1 MSRFMPPTDPPPR
14 PVRPAFRIFIATLNP
29 LPTSPSTFAAGT
41 RTSSST
47 TVVVE
52 EARIPILSS
61 CGPVETPFMSRVT
74 MNAVMWPRPSSEVF
88 MNTVKKSA
96 IPPFVI
102 QSFSPFRTH
111 SSPSRTAV
119 VLMLAASEPALLG
132 EAEPA
137 IVSPLASFWR
147 KRARWSS
154 VPKRSSPR
162 MPIELCAP
170 TVTAT
175 DAS

>member
-1 MSRFMPPTDPPPR
+1 
-14 PVRPAFRIFIATLNP
+14 
-29 LPTSPSTFAAGT
+29 
-41 RTSSST
+41 
-47 TVVVE
+47 
-52 EARIPILSS
+52 
-61 CGPVETPFMSRVT
+61 MSRVT

-88 MNTVKKSA
+88 ANTVKKSA

-102 QSFSPFRTH
+102 QSFSPFRTQ

-119 VLMLAASEPALLG
+119 VLMPAASEPAPG
-132 EAEPA
+132 SVRQKAA
-137 IVSPLASFWR
+137 IVSPLASFGR